1 MKNPRKDSIDWPTS
15 KAALKSS
22 GPGWWQK
29 RAATATANQ
38 KQKEGFTM
46 SKSDLLGEV
55 SRIRTE
61 HGGVT
66 MSRNDLLDLP
76 RKASRIR
83 TEHGFDN
90 RPAPTIL
97 DLDRHRDEARVDSFL
112 NGPSAR
118 KEFANLRK
126 FLGLDSSISAPPPER
141 PGASLISDGP
151 DDEDRD
157 RDWMGFAD
165 PQEQEDLLR
174 DLEEMTPS
182 DFEAKWGNHPLVQAF
197 NRARAR

>member
-66 MSRNDLLDLP
+66 MSRNDLLDLMK
-76 RKASRIR
+76 KASRIKIQ
-83 TEHGFDN
+83 HGFDN
-90 RPAPTIL
+90 RPAPTTLIGTDIETRRASTVFL
-97 DLDRHRDEARVDSFL
+97 MGRLRVRNSRIYVSFL
-112 NGPSAR
+112 AWIVRSLLPRQSAQVQAS
-118 KEFANLRK
+118 FPM
-126 FLGLDSSISAPPPER
+126 APTTR
-141 PGASLISDGP
+141 TG
-151 DDEDRD
+151 

-182 DFEAKWGNHPLVQAF
+182 DFEAKWGDHPLVQAF

>member
-90 RPAPTIL
+90 SPAPTIL

-112 NGPSAR
+112 MGR
-118 KEFANLRK
+118 LRVRNSRTYVS
-126 FLGLDSSISAPPPER
+126 FLAWIVRSRSPPER

-165 PQEQEDLLR
+165 PR
-174 DLEEMTPS
+174 KRKIYCVTW
-182 DFEAKWGNHPLVQAF
+182 KK
-197 NRARAR
+197 